1 MTNKELNPDQIA
13 LYPLL
18 FEPIYQYRPWGGRHF
33 SKLLKKP
40 LPGEEPIGEAWL
52 LSDRYDFQSSVTNGP
67 LKGITLEQLLKES
80 KEQFLG
86 KFVRDFDRFP
96 LLLKFL
102 DAHEMLSVQVHPS
115 EANADLLPAG
125 ETAKSEAWVVIEAG
139 NNSRIFAGLKPGTTK
154 ENIIN
159 ALSDGTVE
167 QHLANFIPQKGDGI
181 FIPAGT
187 VHALGGDVVVF
198 EIQQNSDVTF
208 RLYDW
213 NHIDS
218 RTGQPREL
226 QIDKALECIDFKQ
239 GTISPV
245 IPQLEYKMPA
255 RREMLFKCEHFGLWR
270 VEAVSMFIVGVAE
283 TPRIL
288 VCLTGEGKVEH
299 EGISYPISKGD
310 VMLLPAVVGACFCK
324 PEGVIRLLE
333 ISLPEN
339 KSTMK

>member
-1 MTNKELNPDQIA
+1 MTTKELNPDQIA

-18 FEPIYQYRPWGGRHF
+18 FEPIYQYRPWGGRRL
-33 SKLLKKP
+33 SKLLKTL
-40 LPGEEPIGEAWL
+40 LPGGGPIGEAWL
-52 LSDRYDFQSSVTNGP
+52 LSDRDDFQSIVANGP
-67 LKGITLEQLLKES
+67 LKGQTIRQLLKES
-80 KEQFLG
+80 QEQLLG
-86 KFVRDFDRFP
+86 KFVADFNRFP

-125 ETAKSEAWVVIEAG
+125 ETAKSEAWVVLEAG
-139 NNSRIFAGLKPGTTK
+139 NNSRIYAGLKPDTTREK
-154 ENIIN
+154 IRN

-167 QHLANFIPQKGDGI
+167 KHLASFTPQKGDGI

-213 NHIDS
+213 NHIDP
-218 RTGQPREL
+218 RTGHPREL

-239 GTISPV
+239 GIIGPV
-245 IPQLEYKMPA
+245 APLLEDKMPA
-255 RREMLFKCEHFGLWR
+255 RREMLFKCEHFHLWR
-270 VEAVSMFIVGVAE
+270 VEAESMFIVGVAE

-288 VCLTGEGKVEH
+288 VCLTGEGEVEH
-299 EGISYPISKGD
+299 DGANYPIGRGD
-310 VMLLPAVVGACFCK
+310 VMLLPAIVGACFCK
-324 PEGVIRLLE
+324 PEGVISLLE

-339 KSTMK
+339 K

>member
-1 MTNKELNPDQIA
+1 MTNRELNPDYIA

-18 FEPIYQYRPWGGRHF
+18 FVPMYQYRPWGGQRL
-33 SKLLKKP
+33 SGLLKTP
-40 LPGEEPIGEAWL
+40 LPGGESIGEAWL
-52 LSDRYDFQSSVTNGP
+52 LSDRDDFQSVVANGP
-67 LKGITLEQLLKES
+67 LKGLTISQLLHES
-80 KEQFLG
+80 KEQLLG
-86 KFVRDFDRFP
+86 KFVGDFDRFP

-125 ETAKSEAWVVIEAG
+125 ESAKSEAWVVLEAG
-139 NNSRIFAGLKPGTTK
+139 NNSRIFAGLKQGTTK
-154 ENIIN
+154 ENIQS

-167 QHLANFIPQKGDGI
+167 QCLASFTPQQGDGI

-213 NHIDS
+213 NRVDA
-218 RTGQPREL
+218 RTGHPREL
-226 QIDKALECIDFKQ
+226 QIDKALACIDFEQ
-239 GTISPV
+239 GLSVPV
-245 IPQLEYKMPA
+245 IPQLEDELPA
-255 RREMLFKCEHFGLWR
+255 RRELLFKCQHFGLWR
-270 VEAVSMFIVGVAE
+270 VSADSMFIVGVAE

-288 VCLTGEGKVEH
+288 VCLTGNGQVEH
-299 EGISYPISKGD
+299 EGTGYPIGKGD
-310 VMLLPAVVGACFCK
+310 VMILPASVGACFCK
-324 PEGVIRLLE
+324 PEGTIHLLE

-339 KSTMK
+339 K

>member
-1 MTNKELNPDQIA
+1 MTTKELNPDQIA

-18 FEPIYQYRPWGGRHF
+18 FEPIYQYRPWGGRRL
-33 SKLLKKP
+33 SKLLKTP
-40 LPGEEPIGEAWL
+40 LPGGGPIGEAWL
-52 LSDRYDFQSSVTNGP
+52 LSDRDDFQSIVANGP
-67 LKGITLEQLLKES
+67 LKGQTIRQLLKES
-80 KEQFLG
+80 QEQLAG
-86 KFVRDFDRFP
+86 KFVADFNRFP

-125 ETAKSEAWVVIEAG
+125 ETAKSEAWVVLEAG
-139 NNSRIFAGLKPGTTK
+139 NNSRIYAGLKPDTTREK
-154 ENIIN
+154 IRN

-167 QHLANFIPQKGDGI
+167 KHLASFTPQKGDGI

-213 NHIDS
+213 NHIDP
-218 RTGQPREL
+218 RTGHPREL

-239 GTISPV
+239 GIIGPV
-245 IPQLEYKMPA
+245 APLLEDKMPA
-255 RREMLFKCEHFGLWR
+255 RREMLFKCEHFHLWR
-270 VEAVSMFIVGVAE
+270 VEAESMFIVGVAE

-288 VCLTGEGKVEH
+288 VCLTGEGEVEH
-299 EGISYPISKGD
+299 DGANYPIGRGD
-310 VMLLPAVVGACFCK
+310 VMLLPAIVGACFCK
-324 PEGVIRLLE
+324 PEGVISLLE

-339 KSTMK
+339 K

>member
-1 MTNKELNPDQIA
+1 MTTKELNPDQIA

-18 FEPIYQYRPWGGRHF
+18 FEPIYQYRPWGGRRMAG
-33 SKLLKKP
+33 LLKTP
-40 LPGEEPIGEAWL
+40 LPGEGPIGEAWI
-52 LSDRYDFQSSVTNGP
+52 LSDRDDFQSVVANGP
-67 LKGITLEQLLKES
+67 LKGQTIRKLLKES
-80 KEQFLG
+80 KEQLMG
-86 KFVRDFDRFP
+86 KFVGDFDHFP

-115 EANADLLPAG
+115 EAIADLLPVG
-125 ETAKSEAWVVIEAG
+125 ETAKSEAWVVLEAG
-139 NNSRIFAGLKPGTTK
+139 NNSHIYAGLKPGTTK
-154 ENIIN
+154 EIIQN

-167 QHLANFIPQKGDGI
+167 QHLASFIPQKGDGI

-213 NHIDS
+213 NHIDA
-218 RTGQPREL
+218 RTGHPREL

-239 GTISPV
+239 GIIGPV
-245 IPQLEYKMPA
+245 IPQLEKEMPA
-255 RREMLFKCEHFGLWR
+255 KREMLFKCENFGLWR
-270 VEAVSMFIVGVAE
+270 VEADSMFIVGVAE
-283 TPRIL
+283 TPRIF
-288 VCLTGEGKVEH
+288 VCLNGEGQVEH
-299 EGISYPISKGD
+299 EGKSYPIGKGD

-324 PEGVIRLLE
+324 PKGDISLLE

-339 KSTMK
+339 KKS

>member
-1 MTNKELNPDQIA
+1 MTTKELNPDQIA

-18 FEPIYQYRPWGGRHF
+18 FEPIYQYRPWGGRRL

-40 LPGEEPIGEAWL
+40 LPGGGPIGEAWL
-52 LSDRYDFQSSVTNGP
+52 LSDRDDFQSIIANGP
-67 LKGITLEQLLKES
+67 LKGLTIGQLLKES
-80 KEQFLG
+80 KKQLLG

-125 ETAKSEAWVVIEAG
+125 ETAKSEAWVVLESG
-139 NNSRIFAGLKPGTTK
+139 NNSRIYAGLKPGTTK
-154 ENIIN
+154 ENIKN
-159 ALSDGTVE
+159 ALSEGTVE
-167 QHLANFIPQKGDGI
+167 QHLASFIPQKGDGI

-213 NHIDS
+213 NHIDT
-218 RTGQPREL
+218 RTGHPREL

-245 IPQLEYKMPA
+245 IPQLEDKLPA
-255 RREMLFKCEHFGLWR
+255 RREILFKCEHFGLWR
-270 VEAVSMFIVGVAE
+270 VEAESMFIAGVAE

-288 VCLTGEGKVEH
+288 VCLTGKGQVEH
-299 EGISYPISKGD
+299 EGTTYPISKGD

-324 PEGVIRLLE
+324 PEADISLLE

-339 KSTMK
+339 KKS

>member
-1 MTNKELNPDQIA
+1 MTTKELNPDQIT
-13 LYPLL
+13 LYPIL
-18 FEPIYQYRPWGGRHF
+18 FEPIYQYRPWGGRRLA
-33 SKLLKKP
+33 KLFKTP
-40 LPGEEPIGEAWL
+40 LPGGEPIGEAWL
-52 LSDRYDFQSSVTNGP
+52 LSDRDDFQSVVANGA
-67 LKGITLEQLLKES
+67 LKGFSIRQLFHDS
-80 KEQFLG
+80 KEQLLG
-86 KFVRDFDRFP
+86 KFVGEFDRFP

-125 ETAKSEAWVVIEAG
+125 ETGKSEAWVVLDAG
-139 NNSRIFAGLKPGTTK
+139 NNSRIYAGLKPGTTK
-154 ENIIN
+154 EKIQN

-167 QHLANFIPQKGDGI
+167 QHLASFTPHKGDGI

-213 NHIDS
+213 NRIDA
-218 RTGQPREL
+218 RTGQLREL

-239 GTISPV
+239 GTIGLV
-245 IPQLEYKMPA
+245 IPQLEHEMPA
-255 RREMLFKCEHFGLWR
+255 RRELLFKCEHFGLWR
-270 VEAVSMFIVGVAE
+270 VEADSMFIVGVAE

-288 VCLTGEGKVEH
+288 VFLTGEGQVEH
-299 EGISYPISKGD
+299 EGTSYPIRKGD

-324 PEGVIRLLE
+324 PEGAISLLE
-333 ISLPEN
+333 IFLPEN
-339 KSTMK
+339 KES

>member
-18 FEPIYQYRPWGGRHF
+18 FEPIYQYRPWGGRHL

-40 LPGEEPIGEAWL
+40 LPGEGPIGEAWL
-52 LSDRYDFQSSVTNGP
+52 LSDRDDFQSIIANGP
-67 LKGITLEQLLKES
+67 LKGQTIRQLLTES
-80 KEQFLG
+80 KEQLLG
-86 KFVRDFDRFP
+86 KFVRDFERFP

-102 DAHEMLSVQVHPS
+102 DAREMLSVQVHPS
-115 EANADLLPAG
+115 ESNADLLPTG

-139 NNSRIFAGLKPGTTK
+139 NNSRIYAGLKPGTTK
-154 ENIIN
+154 ENIKN

-213 NHIDS
+213 NHIDA
-218 RTGQPREL
+218 RTGHPREL

-239 GTISPV
+239 GSISPV
-245 IPQLEYKMPA
+245 IPQLEDMMPA

-270 VEAVSMFIVGVAE
+270 VEAESMFIAGVAE

-288 VCLTGEGKVEH
+288 MCLTGKGQVEH
-299 EGISYPISKGD
+299 EGTSYPIRKGD
-310 VMLLPAVVGACFCK
+310 VMLFPAVVGACFCK
-324 PEGVIRLLE
+324 PEGAISLLE

-339 KSTMK
+339 KSIMK